1 MPTIKDVS
9 REAGLSV
16 GTVSRILNNRGYIST
31 NAKQKVEFAMKKLNY
46 QPNEMARSLS
56 KQSSSLIGLVV
67 PQVENPYFSLFT
79 SYVQEYARC
88 KGYHILLFCSNGMEQ
103 RETEMLDVCRRNR
116 VAGIIL
122 CSSCFSVSTFGE
134 LDCPLVTMERDVENE
149 VSSVRC
155 DNFAGGAL
163 VAEHLISRGCK
174 YLMHL
179 SALSPSHLTAD
190 LRAKGF
196 AETCSKN
203 GVSHIEVPFPEEL
216 YNRMEYFDFIEE
228 IFALHGDIDGVFA
241 SNDIIASQLLQHC
254 AKHGITVPDSLKI
267 VGFDDIP
274 LSRWTVPSLTTVH
287 QPLDKMAE
295 VAVQALLDARSGRT
309 VQKTFCF
316 PVELIERETT

>member
-9 REAGLSV
+9 RESGLSV
-16 GTVSRILNNRGYIST
+16 GTVSRILNNRGYISER
-31 NAKQKVEFAMKKLNY
+31 AKQKVDLAMKKLNY
-46 QPNEMARSLS
+46 RPNELARSLS

-67 PQVENPYFSLFT
+67 PQIENPYFALFA

-122 CSSCFSVSTFGE
+122 CSGCFSVATFGE

-149 VSSVRC
+149 IASVRC
-155 DNFAGGAL
+155 DNYQGGSL
-163 VAEHLISRGCK
+163 VAQHLISKGCR

-196 AETCSKN
+196 AETCNKL

-216 YNRMEYFDFIEE
+216 YNRMEYFDFLEE

-241 SNDIIASQLLQHC
+241 SNDIIAAQLMQHC
-254 AKHGITVPDSLKI
+254 AKHGKSVPSALKI

-274 LSRWTVPSLTTVH
+274 MAKWTVPSLTTVH
-287 QPLDKMAE
+287 QPLDKMAK
-295 VAVQALLDARSGRT
+295 VAVQALLDARAGLS
-309 VQKTFCF
+309 VQKSFF
-316 PVELIERETT
+316 FAVELVERETT